1 MAASISTCSP
11 MVEGDHATR
20 MDRIYGGQRHIYDL
34 TRKYYLF
41 GRDRLI
47 DGLDLH
53 AGGTL
58 LEIGC
63 GTGRNLVR
71 AARAWPG
78 ARLYGIDISTAML
91 TTARANV
98 AAAGLSDRI
107 TLAQGDA
114 GGFDAQVLFGV
125 ARFDRVMFSYTLSMI
140 PPWREALG
148 QGLAVTRD
156 TGRLAVVDFGTQ
168 SGWPAI
174 WRKPFLA
181 WLAHFDVTPRADL
194 AAELSRI
201 AASHGRKSETQKLWR
216 DYSQIAW
223 VA

>member
-1 MAASISTCSP
+1 
-11 MVEGDHATR
+11 MVEGDHAGR
-20 MDRIYGGQRHIYDL
+20 MDRIYGGQRHVYDL

-71 AARAWPG
+71 AARSWPG
-78 ARLYGIDISTAML
+78 ARLYGIDISAAML

-107 TLAQGDA
+107 VLAQGDA
-114 GGFDAQVLFGV
+114 AGFDSQMLFGL

-140 PPWREALG
+140 PPWREALA

-156 TGRLAVVDFGTQ
+156 TGRLVVVDFGTQ

-181 WLAHFDVTPRADL
+181 WLAHFDVTPRAEL
-194 AAELSRI
+194 AGEVTRLATSQ
-201 AASHGRKSETQKLWR
+201 GRTCDTKMLWR
-216 DYSQIAW
+216 DYSQMAW

>member
-1 MAASISTCSP
+1 

-20 MDRIYGGQRHIYDL
+20 MDRIYGGQRHFYDL

-63 GTGRNLVR
+63 GTGRNLIR
-71 AARAWPG
+71 SAR
-78 ARLYGIDISTAML
+78 IDISAAML
-91 TTARANV
+91 ATARANV
-98 AAAGLSDRI
+98 AAAGLSNRI
-107 TLAQGDA
+107 VLAQGDA
-114 GGFDAQVLFGV
+114 AGFDPQTLFGL
-125 ARFDRVMFSYTLSMI
+125 ARYDRVMFSYTLSMI
-140 PPWREALG
+140 PPWREALA

-156 TGRLAVVDFGTQ
+156 TGQLAVIDFGTQ
-168 SGWPAI
+168 AGWPAV
-174 WRKPFLA
+174 WRKPFLT

-194 AAELSRI
+194 AAEVARL
-201 AASHGRKSETQKLWR
+201 AMSHGRKSDTRTLWR
-216 DYSQIAW
+216 DYSQSAWIA
-223 VA
+223 

>member
-1 MAASISTCSP
+1 MID
-11 MVEGDHATR
+11 GDHATR
-20 MDRIYGGQRHIYDL
+20 MDRIYNGQRHIYDL

-63 GTGRNLVR
+63 GTGRNLIR
-71 AARAWPG
+71 AARAWPS
-78 ARLYGIDISTAML
+78 ARLYGIDISAAML
-91 TTARANV
+91 ATARANV

-107 TLAQGDA
+107 VLAQGDA
-114 GGFDAQVLFGV
+114 AGFDPQALLGL

-140 PPWREALG
+140 PPWREALE

-181 WLAHFDVTPRADL
+181 WLGHFDVTLR
-194 AAELSRI
+194 AELAGEVARL
-201 AASHGRKSETQKLWR
+201 ATSHGRESVTHTLWR
-216 DYSQIAW
+216 DYSQMAW